1 MCLSGCSAGTGSKTL
16 RCRLHTWHYLHY
28 LDVNS
33 TSLVT
38 SCQLIKNNHLYVKKL
53 HEHEENRQGMSWISA
68 PRWTIRNKSRHVC
81 RVPRCHPISGW
92 AWSAAWI
99 HSLLGVCTLSMDQ
112 QLPPAAVRGCSLWK
126 IQQNW
131 SKQHTTKSEQ
141 VRKKWPPQRG
151 LQHWFIQ
158 KSSNWIQPVHPDSCQ
173 CFINHNRIHGWITEW
188 AHRAQAQGHKGS
200 RGHLVLCLMWLCCE
214 EKKETPTKRC

>member
-92 AWSAAWI
+92 AWSTAWI

-141 VRKKWPPQRG
+141 VRKKMA
-151 LQHWFIQ
+151 
-158 KSSNWIQPVHPDSCQ
+158 S
-173 CFINHNRIHGWITEW
+173 
-188 AHRAQAQGHKGS
+188 
-200 RGHLVLCLMWLCCE
+200 
-214 EKKETPTKRC
+214 TKRLAALIYSKVQ